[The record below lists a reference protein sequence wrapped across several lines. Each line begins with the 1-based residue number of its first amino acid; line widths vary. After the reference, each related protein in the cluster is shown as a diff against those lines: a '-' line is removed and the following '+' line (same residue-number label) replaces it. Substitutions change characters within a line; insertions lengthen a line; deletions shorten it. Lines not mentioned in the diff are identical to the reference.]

1 MNDNF
6 DHGDGRRQ
14 DEAIVELTAKL
25 EAAEIWAREWA
36 EIEHMNVEVRRAISE
51 RICPSRIVGQ
61 VSWCGDEW
69 RALVAV
75 NPSGP
80 LLLMAFTVTERYADG
95 TCV

>member
-14 DEAIVELTAKL
+14 DEAD
-25 EAAEIWAREWA
+25 
-36 EIEHMNVEVRRAISE
+36 EVRRAISE
-51 RICPSRIVGQ
+51 HIYPSQIVGQ
-61 VSWCGDEW
+61 VSWSGDEW